1 MMIGYIKG
9 KIIRREPDGILLL
22 AGHLGYEILL
32 DPVTLAKAISDAQNP
47 GPEKDSNQVEV
58 SLYIYYHVTERQPK
72 PVLIGFLAPED
83 KEFFQLFITVSAIGP
98 MKAIKALTKPVSE
111 VACAIENKDVAFL
124 SQLSGIGK
132 RTAEKIIATLH
143 GKVIP
148 FMGAGVTTE
157 DAPEAKVPIGRE
169 GISSQVGD
177 VLVEQ
182 LGHSTA
188 SAQRMIKEAF
198 ERNPSIQTPEDLFDE
213 IYQENR

>member
-1 MMIGYIKG
+1 MIGYIRG
-9 KIIRREPDGILLL
+9 TILRHEPDGILLL
-22 AGHLGYEILL
+22 AGHIGYEILL
-32 DPVTLAKAISDAQNP
+32 DPVTLAQAVA
-47 GPEKDSNQVEV
+47 GAENQEREEDQGEI

-111 VACAIENKDVAFL
+111 VASAIENKDVAFL

-132 RTAEKIIATLH
+132 RTAEKIIATLR
-143 GKVIP
+143 GKVVEFI
-148 FMGAGVTTE
+148 GTGGVNE
-157 DAPEAKVPIGRE
+157 DVPVAAVPVERE
-169 GISSQVGD
+169 GISRQVGD

-182 LGHSTA
+182 LGHSAA

-198 ERNPSIQTPEDLFDE
+198 DRNPSIRTPEDLFDE

>member
-1 MMIGYIKG
+1 MMIGYIEG

-22 AGHLGYEILL
+22 AGHIGYEILL
-32 DPVTLAKAISDAQNP
+32 DPITLSKAVANAESLESETGSDQGEIA
-47 GPEKDSNQVEV
+47 
-58 SLYIYYHVTERQPK
+58 LYIYYHVTERQPK

-98 MKAIKALTKPVSE
+98 MKAIKALTKPVSK
-111 VACAIENKDVAFL
+111 VARAIEDKDVAFL

-143 GKVIP
+143 GKVIE
-148 FMGAGVTTE
+148 FIGAGVVTP
-157 DAPEAKVPIGRE
+157 DAPATELPIERE
-169 GISSQVGD
+169 GISRQVGD

-182 LGHSTA
+182 LGHSAA

-198 ERNPSIQTPEDLFDE
+198 DRNPSIQTPEDLFDE